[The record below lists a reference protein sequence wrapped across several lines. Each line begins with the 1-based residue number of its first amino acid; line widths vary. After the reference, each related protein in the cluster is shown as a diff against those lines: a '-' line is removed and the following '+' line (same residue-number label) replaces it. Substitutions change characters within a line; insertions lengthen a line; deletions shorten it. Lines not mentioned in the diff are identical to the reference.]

1 MHRMEESMT
10 RIGSS
15 LVHDPVP
22 VRRTRLGLVPLLVAA
37 LLPITTAGLASA
49 DSHEQDAA
57 YIGYR
62 QSVMSI
68 VGTHMGAISD
78 IMKNGLDV
86 PGAIAGH
93 AEQMAEAAALVGPA
107 FRRPISEGPT
117 DAKPE
122 IWKDWA
128 KFEQAIADYEEA
140 ARGLAAAASAE
151 DPSGVGPAMKAL
163 GKSCGGCHKPFRKPK
178 EESYK
183 NR

>member
-1 MHRMEESMT
+1 MT

-15 LVHDPVP
+15 LVQDPAP
-22 VRRTRLGLVPLLVAA
+22 ARRRIGLVALLAAA
-37 LLPITTAGLASA
+37 LPPMMTAGLASA
-49 DSHEQDAA
+49 DSHEKDAA
-57 YIGYR
+57 YIAYR

-68 VGTHMGAISD
+68 VGTHMGAIGD
-78 IMKNGLDV
+78 IMKNGLEV

-93 AEQMAEAAALVGPA
+93 AEQMADAAALVAPA
-107 FRRPISEGPT
+107 FKKELTLGAT

-122 IWKDWA
+122 IWSDWA

-183 NR
+183 SH